1 MINLLRG
8 EFYKL
13 RKSKCVYICGIVM
26 IVFVLFLYGTLY
38 LADRIQQG
46 EMENGSYGFFVS
58 EELEGKDGQEPLS
71 IWDAIGI
78 LDIEQEMFGT
88 FAGIILAVFGSIFVI
103 GEYGNGAVKNVVG
116 KGYKRWKIFLAKYI
130 ATTVI
135 TAILLLVMTGATLLF
150 GVIFRGTEGL
160 NGIFYQNLCSYTGIQ
175 ILFGAVLIGIVIAV
189 SEVCRNL
196 GAGIAISIGIISFSS
211 LITAGLDLVFHKWN
225 FKPSDYW
232 ITDLIVNCPVTDID
246 KNFLIRAVITSV
258 VWIVLVFGMGVLH
271 FGKADVK

>member
-71 IWDAIGI
+71 VWDTVGI
-78 LDIEQEMFGT
+78 LDVEQQMFSN
-88 FAGIILAVFGSIFVI
+88 FAWIILTVFSSVFVI
-103 GEYGNGAVKNVVG
+103 GEYGNGTVKNMVG
-116 KGYKRWKIFLAKYI
+116 KGYERWKIFLAKYI
-130 ATTVI
+130 ATTV
-135 TAILLLVMTGATLLF
+135 TAILMLLIMAGATLIL
-150 GVIFRGTEGL
+150 GTIFRGTDGL
-160 NGIFYQNLCSYTGIQ
+160 NREFYQNLCSYTGIQ

-258 VWIVLVFGMGVLH
+258 VWIVLIFGMGVLH